1 MHSML
6 SNATH
11 ILDGL
16 QKKKI
21 HIPDSGKSHSLLTL
35 LPEWVWLLTVEGSWR
50 QLALVHAVDG
60 AVGAHGAARSEAVEH
75 LACLDQRFAS
85 LAARKFT
92 VGLGQRGKTSRQN
105 NKQLNVLQ

>member
-16 QKKKI
+16 QKKNSYPWLWKVSQFVN
-21 HIPDSGKSHSLLTL
+21 PLA
-35 LPEWVWLLTVEGSWR
+35 WVVWLLTVEGSWR